1 MNYSKYERMKQL
13 IADMKLPDYR
23 YEQIIKAIF
32 LQHISTF
39 ERMSTLPIKL
49 KETLIDTFGP
59 SVCCTVP
66 VACQTSGQADKIL
79 YSLPDGNCVE
89 TVNLHYKKGW
99 ESFCISSQCGC
110 GFNCQF
116 CATGTLGQKR
126 NMTADEI
133 TDQLLYFYLN
143 GHKLNSISFM
153 GMGEPLANPNLFDAL
168 NILTDSSLFGLSQRR
183 ITISTIG
190 IIPGIRR
197 LTNEFPQIN
206 LAFSLHS
213 PFEKQRSQLM
223 PVNRSFPLHEV
234 MEALDNHIQHTGRRL
249 FLAYIML
256 NGINDST
263 DHAKALLN
271 LLKNRGPW
279 THLYHVDLIPYNA
292 TDKTLRT
299 FTSSDKGT
307 MKRFRDI
314 LHGNGISVATR
325 TQFGSDISA
334 ACGQLHGIVKDCIAA
349 VESFHKKDEV

>member
-1 MNYSKYERMKQL
+1 MNYSKYETIKL
-13 IADMKLPDYR
+13 LVADMKLPNYR

-32 LQHISTF
+32 TQHISIF
-39 ERMSTLPIKL
+39 NEMRTLPLDLRK
-49 KETLIDTFGP
+49 TLIDTFGP
-59 SVCCTVP
+59 SVCCMVP

-79 YSLPDGNCVE
+79 FSLPDGNRVE

-110 GFNCQF
+110 GFGCQF
-116 CATGTLGQKR
+116 CATGTLGHKR

-197 LTNEFPQIN
+197 LTKEFPQIN

-213 PFEKQRSQLM
+213 PFEKQRGELM
-223 PVNRSFPLHEV
+223 PVNRSFPLNEV
-234 MEALDNHIQHTGRRL
+234 MQALDNHIRHTGRRL

-256 NGINDST
+256 DGVNDSV
-263 DHAKALLN
+263 DHAKAVVHLLQS
-271 LLKNRGPW
+271 RGPW
-279 THLYHVDLIPYNA
+279 AHLYHVDLIPYNA
-292 TDKTLRT
+292 TDKTLQK
-299 FTSSDKGT
+299 FAASDKGT
-307 MKRFRDI
+307 TKRFSDI
-314 LHGNGISVATR
+314 LHAAGISVATR

-334 ACGQLHGIVKDCIAA
+334 ACGQLYGDEQDQITSAED
-349 VESFHKKDEV
+349 FQKKNEV

>member
-1 MNYSKYERMKQL
+1 MNYSKYETMKRL

-32 LQHISTF
+32 SQHISTF
-39 ERMSTLPIKL
+39 ERMSTLPLKL
-49 KETLIDTFGP
+49 KKTLVDTFGP

-66 VACQTSGQADKIL
+66 IACQTSGQADKIL
-79 YSLPDGNCVE
+79 FSLPDGNCVE

-110 GFNCQF
+110 GFSCQF
-116 CATGTLGQKR
+116 CATGTLGHKR
-126 NMTADEI
+126 NMTAGEI

-213 PFEKQRSQLM
+213 PFEKQRSELM

-234 MEALDNHIQHTGRRL
+234 MEALDNHIRHTGRRL

-256 NGINDST
+256 NGVNDSA
-263 DHAKALLN
+263 DHAKALVH
-271 LLKNRGPW
+271 LLQNRGPW
-279 THLYHVDLIPYNA
+279 VHLYHVDLIPYNA
-292 TDKTLRT
+292 TDKTSRT

-314 LHGNGISVATR
+314 LHANGISVATR
-325 TQFGSDISA
+325 AQFGSDINA
-334 ACGQLHGIVKDCIAA
+334 ACGQLHGVEKDCIAT
-349 VESFHKKDEV
+349 VESFHKKNEV